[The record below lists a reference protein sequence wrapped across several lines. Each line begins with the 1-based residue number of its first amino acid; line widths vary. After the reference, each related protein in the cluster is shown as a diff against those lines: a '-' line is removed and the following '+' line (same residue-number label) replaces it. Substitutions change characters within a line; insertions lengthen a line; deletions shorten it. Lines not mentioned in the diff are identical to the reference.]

1 MKLPKKIA
9 SLLTLTLVAGC
20 VLGNLTTVDAA
31 EGVSSDT
38 LKGNG
43 RWETAIEISK
53 KGWIKAK
60 EAVIVNDNSLAD
72 ALTATPFAEAKDAP
86 ILLTQN
92 NKLDDRTKAE
102 LKRLGVTKV
111 YLIGGENS
119 LNKSV
124 ESALNSEKIS
134 TDRIWGNTRY
144 ETSLELA
151 KRLDDTKKVSEISV
165 VNGEKGIVDAISIA
179 PVAADKDMP
188 ILLASPSK
196 GTEVAD
202 KFIAEKS
209 IKSSYVI
216 GGTNSV
222 SNEVSSK
229 LPNATRVE
237 GKDRNET
244 NAKVIETFYTEK
256 ELKNVYVAKNGMAKE
271 DELIDGLA
279 VGVLAAKND
288 SPVLLVGKNLSQ
300 GQKDVTNTKTFKTI
314 TQVGGGSNEASF
326 NELKTMQGV
335 TTYNVSTVAKLNEAM
350 AKADANDVI
359 NMAPAVPNK
368 AMAKADANN
377 VINRASADINEEI
390 VIKTNK
396 AIAINLSGNYKN
408 TITVSAPNASIVNKG
423 TISKIVVKDSVGG
436 KIENTSGAII
446 TDIEVQGSAS
456 NVEVVNKGTVTN
468 VKNDAPGTVINN
480 SGTITNNPTGNQTPS
495 IDGNRPGG
503 STGGGGGGS
512 VTPDPSV
519 AKVKN
524 LEQLEEALADNKV
537 TTINIIESIDGENSI
552 DKRLVVDREIT
563 INGNG
568 NTLEF
573 TNKINNLEE
582 LGRNGILIT
591 SDGSDTKINNLTV
604 EMDAIDANDV
614 EDKWQGVYGIQ
625 VYNATGVTLNDVSS
639 TKGDGGIL
647 VNASEVTLTGAVDVK
662 GNEFGGIEVS
672 KGDGLLGE
680 PKLTVDV
687 DATVIY
693 DDKLES
699 ESNPKPVIWIDGYKC
714 DVNKGG
720 LVGTAV
726 VDFKNDN
733 DLFGTRVCVHKDG
746 KEKGSKHQFFYT
758 NEIYKSNDSSVA
770 DVSNL
775 VELEAALIKDE
786 IKTINITKSIEN
798 IPETIEV
805 GKDVT
810 INGNEHALTFTDD
823 IMYKPGI
830 EGKVKK
836 DNGKNGIL
844 ITGSN
849 IKIENLKVD
858 VLAKPYDWQ
867 GVYGIQV
874 YNATGVTLKD
884 VSSTGADG
892 GVLVNASEV
901 TLTGE
906 VNVSGNEFGGI
917 EVSKGE
923 EPDLDNPILNVNG
936 TVTYAQETETKPV
949 IWIDGLKC
957 DENSGGFVVEKD
969 VEDVV
974 HFENGNNL
982 KGDAACVHNEEGH
995 DDKHQYFFFHTDIVK

>member
-9 SLLTLTLVAGC
+9 SLLTVTLVAGC

-53 KGWIKAK
+53 KGWTKAK

-72 ALTATPFAEAKDAP
+72 ALTSTPFAEAKDAP

-151 KRLDDTKKVSEISV
+151 KRIDDIKKVSEISV
-165 VNGEKGIVDAISIA
+165 VNGEKSIVDAISIA
-179 PVAADKDMP
+179 PVAAEKDMP

-202 KFIAEKS
+202 KFIADKS

-256 ELKNVYVAKNGMAKE
+256 ELKNVYVAKNGMTKE

-480 SGTITNNPTGNQTPS
+480 SGTITNNPTGNQTPN

-512 VTPDPSV
+512 V
-519 AKVKN
+519 
-524 LEQLEEALADNKV
+524 
-537 TTINIIESIDGENSI
+537 
-552 DKRLVVDREIT
+552 
-563 INGNG
+563 
-568 NTLEF
+568 
-573 TNKINNLEE
+573 
-582 LGRNGILIT
+582 
-591 SDGSDTKINNLTV
+591 
-604 EMDAIDANDV
+604 
-614 EDKWQGVYGIQ
+614 
-625 VYNATGVTLNDVSS
+625 
-639 TKGDGGIL
+639 
-647 VNASEVTLTGAVDVK
+647 
-662 GNEFGGIEVS
+662 
-672 KGDGLLGE
+672 
-680 PKLTVDV
+680 
-687 DATVIY
+687 
-693 DDKLES
+693 
-699 ESNPKPVIWIDGYKC
+699 
-714 DVNKGG
+714 
-720 LVGTAV
+720 
-726 VDFKNDN
+726 
-733 DLFGTRVCVHKDG
+733 
-746 KEKGSKHQFFYT
+746 
-758 NEIYKSNDSSVA
+758 SSVA
-770 DVSNL
+770 NVTDL
-775 VELEAALIKDE
+775 PGLKTALKDTS
-786 IKTINITKSIEN
+786 IKTINITKSIDKINE
-798 IPETIEV
+798 IIEV
-805 GKDVT
+805 NRKVT
-810 INGNEHALTFTDD
+810 INGNDNTLTFTKVINDLADTPKNGVLINKAGSNAEIKNLKVQMKHEEGWKRVYGIQVYDATGVTLNNVSSTGADGGILVNGSKVTLTGEVDVSGNESGGIEVSKGAGELGEPKLTVNGNVTYDEESKTKPVIWIDGFSYNGESDLGTAVVDLKKGNNLYGRVSEINNQQYFYTAKAYGSTVDVSNLGGLKEALKDNQIQTINITESIDDINEMIEVNRKVTINGNGKVLTFTDD
-823 IMYKPGI
+823 INKL
-830 EGKVKK
+830 EGRP
-836 DNGKNGIL
+836 NNGIL
-844 ITGSN
+844 IENGGSDT
-849 IKIENLKVD
+849 KIEGLKVMMNAID
-858 VLAKPYDWQ
+858 GKWN
-867 GVYGIQV
+867 GVFGIQV
-874 YNATGVTLKD
+874 YNATGVTLKN
-884 VSSTGADG
+884 VSSTAGDAG
-892 GVLVNASEV
+892 ILVNGSEV
-901 TLTGE
+901 TLEGT
-906 VNVSGNEFGGI
+906 VDVSGNEFGGI
-917 EVSKGE
+917 EVSKGTDE
-923 EPDLDNPILNVNG
+923 GIGKPKLIVNG
-936 TVTYAQETETKPV
+936 NVTYTDESNPV
-949 IWIDGLKC
+949 IWIDGYACGEDNPDGL
-957 DENSGGFVVEKD
+957 GTGVVEDTFNILDGKP
-969 VEDVV
+969 
-974 HFENGNNL
+974 
-982 KGDAACVHNEEGH
+982 ACEH
-995 DDKHQYFFFHTDIVK
+995 DKMHQYFYNLKPKTVQKSDYNINN

>member
-1 MKLPKKIA
+1 MKLPKKIV
-9 SLLTLTLVAGC
+9 SLLTVTLVAGSG
-20 VLGNLTTVDAA
+20 LGNLTTVDAA
-31 EGVSSDT
+31 EGVSSET

-53 KGWIKAK
+53 KGWTKAK

-111 YLIGGENS
+111 YLIGGESS

-151 KRLDDTKKVSEISV
+151 KKLDNIKKVSEISV
-165 VNGEKGIVDAISIA
+165 ANGEKGIVDAISIA
-179 PVAADKDMP
+179 PVAAEKDMP
-188 ILLASPSK
+188 IILASPSK

-244 NAKVIETFYTEK
+244 NAKVIETFYKEK
-256 ELKNVYVAKNGMAKE
+256 ELKNAYVAKNGMTKE

-326 NELKTMQGV
+326 NELKTMQEV

-359 NMAPAVPNK
+359 NMAPAALNK
-368 AMAKADANN
+368 AMAKGDANN
-377 VINRASADINEEI
+377 TADINEEI

-436 KIENTSGAII
+436 KIENTSGSKII
-446 TDIEVQGSAS
+446 DIEVQGSAS

-468 VKNDAPGTVINN
+468 VKNDASGTVINN
-480 SGTITNNPTGNQTPS
+480 SGTITNNPTGNQTPN

-512 VTPDPSV
+512 VTPPSSADV
-519 AKVKN
+519 ETEAQLFDAIKNSDIEKIILKNTIELTKDLNGKNKTIIVGDNATVGHALLVKN
-524 LEQLEEALADNKV
+524 TNDNNNEVNISNLTIENAKGFGIQYYNSKGDLSKV
-537 TTINIIESIDGENSI
+537 TIKNSLKGGLLVNGSEVTANDLVTQDNGWYGVNVDKGQDVEGKTSFKLEGNSI
-552 DKRLVVDREIT
+552 LNEKDIQIKYDETNDGVTVNAVGYIKTKIKDTDNDKQYTIWNQKLPEGVYINENDGSDIRTKYSDIHKLPEGVYINDGSNIRTKYLDIHKALDALKDNDTIELSGTQKVSQQVKIVKPLT
-563 INGNG
+563 INGVNNAKIVAVETG
-568 NTLEF
+568 F
-573 TNKINNLEE
+573 TGDKNPFNNLVSIEGTSNVE
-582 LGRNGILIT
+582 L
-591 SDGSDTKINNLTV
+591 
-604 EMDAIDANDV
+604 NDIEV
-614 EDKWQGVYGIQ
+614 SSSKASGVH
-625 VYNATGVTLNDVSS
+625 VYKSTDVTLNNIKLSNNTNAGLIVNGS
-639 TKGDGGIL
+639 TVEANGLVTELNKWYGVNIDKGEGVENETSFTLYPTSIL
-647 VNASEVTLTGAVDVK
+647 KEDTQIKCDNYDDQIKVTL
-662 GNEFGGIEVS
+662 
-672 KGDGLLGE
+672 
-680 PKLTVDV
+680 P
-687 DATVIY
+687 
-693 DDKLES
+693 
-699 ESNPKPVIWIDGYKC
+699 DGYIKS
-714 DVNKGG
+714 DKVNNI
-720 LVGTAV
+720 VTW
-726 VDFKNDN
+726 
-733 DLFGTRVCVHKDG
+733 
-746 KEKGSKHQFFYT
+746 
-758 NEIYKSNDSSVA
+758 SNR
-770 DVSNL
+770 
-775 VELEAALIKDE
+775 
-786 IKTINITKSIEN
+786 
-798 IPETIEV
+798 
-805 GKDVT
+805 
-810 INGNEHALTFTDD
+810 
-823 IMYKPGI
+823 
-830 EGKVKK
+830 
-836 DNGKNGIL
+836 
-844 ITGSN
+844 
-849 IKIENLKVD
+849 
-858 VLAKPYDWQ
+858 
-867 GVYGIQV
+867 
-874 YNATGVTLKD
+874 
-884 VSSTGADG
+884 
-892 GVLVNASEV
+892 
-901 TLTGE
+901 
-906 VNVSGNEFGGI
+906 
-917 EVSKGE
+917 
-923 EPDLDNPILNVNG
+923 
-936 TVTYAQETETKPV
+936 
-949 IWIDGLKC
+949 
-957 DENSGGFVVEKD
+957 
-969 VEDVV
+969 
-974 HFENGNNL
+974 NN
-982 KGDAACVHNEEGH
+982 
-995 DDKHQYFFFHTDIVK
+995 

>member
-9 SLLTLTLVAGC
+9 SLLTVTLVAGC

-53 KGWIKAK
+53 KGWTKAK

-72 ALTATPFAEAKDAP
+72 ALTSTPFAEAKDAP

-151 KRLDDTKKVSEISV
+151 KRIDDIKKVSEISV
-165 VNGEKGIVDAISIA
+165 VNGEKSIVDAISIA
-179 PVAADKDMP
+179 PVAAEKDMP

-202 KFIAEKS
+202 KFIADKS

-256 ELKNVYVAKNGMAKE
+256 ELKNVYVAKNGMTKE

-359 NMAPAVPNK
+359 NLAPAVPNK

-480 SGTITNNPTGNQTPS
+480 SGTITNNPTGNQTPN

-512 VTPDPSV
+512 VSSV
-519 AKVKN
+519 ANVTDLPGLKT
-524 LEQLEEALADNKV
+524 ALKDTSIK
-537 TTINIIESIDGENSI
+537 TINITKSI
-552 DKRLVVDREIT
+552 DKINEIIEVNRKVT
-563 INGNG
+563 INGNDKM
-568 NTLEF
+568 LSF
-573 TNKINNLEE
+573 TKDINEIPSNQNPEV
-582 LGRNGILIT
+582 GTARNGLLIT
-591 SDGSDTKINNLTV
+591 NDGSGTEIDDLKV
-604 EMDAIDANDV
+604 EMTHK
-614 EDKWQGVYGIQ
+614 EGWKGVYGIQ
-625 VYNATGVTLNDVSS
+625 VYDSTRVTLNNVSS
-639 TKGDGGIL
+639 SGGDGGIL
-647 VNASEVTLTGAVDVK
+647 VNGSEVTLTGTVDVS

-672 KGDGLLGE
+672 KGKEVDSDNL
-680 PKLTVDV
+680 KLTVNG
-687 DATVIY
+687 TVTY
-693 DDKLES
+693 YEES
-699 ESNPKPVIWIDGYKC
+699 KTKPVIWIDGYAC
-714 DVNKGG
+714 TDNTVELGG
-720 LVGTAV
+720 LEEGVIVFAEGNTLEGGT
-726 VDFKNDN
+726 
-733 DLFGTRVCVHKDG
+733 VCVG
-746 KEKGSKHQFFYT
+746 NQHQYFYT
-758 NEIYKSNDSSVA
+758 DPTVA
-770 DVSNL
+770 DVSDL
-775 VELEAALIKDE
+775 KELNSALEDESIK
-786 IKTINITKSIEN
+786 KINITESIEDIN
-798 IPETIEV
+798 EIIEV
-805 GKDVT
+805 NRKVT
-810 INGNEHALTFTDD
+810 INGNGKVLTFTDD
-823 IMYKPGI
+823 INKS
-830 EGKVKK
+830 EGPV
-836 DNGKNGIL
+836 KNGIL
-844 ITGSN
+844 ITNDGSGT
-849 IKIENLKVD
+849 KIDNLIVKMHHED
-858 VLAKPYDWQ
+858 NWQ
-867 GVYGIQV
+867 GMYGIQV

-892 GVLVNASEV
+892 GILVNGSIV
-901 TLTGE
+901 TLTGK

-957 DENSGGFVVEKD
+957 GENLGGFVVEKD

-982 KGDAACVHNEEGH
+982 KGDNACVHNEEGH
-995 DDKHQYFFFHTDIVK
+995 DDKHQYFFFHTDIVQ

>member
-9 SLLTLTLVAGC
+9 SLLTVTLVAGC

-53 KGWIKAK
+53 KGWTKAK

-92 NKLDDRTKAE
+92 NKLDDRTRAE

-151 KRLDDTKKVSEISV
+151 KRIDDIKKVSEISV
-165 VNGEKGIVDAISIA
+165 VNGEKSIVDAISIA

-222 SNEVSSK
+222 SNEVANK

-237 GKDRNET
+237 GIDRNET

-256 ELKNVYVAKNGMAKE
+256 ELKNVYVAKNGMTKE

-300 GQKDVTNTKTFKTI
+300 GQKDVTNTKTFNTI

-326 NELKTMQGV
+326 NELKTMQEV

-359 NMAPAVPNK
+359 NMAPAALNK
-368 AMAKADANN
+368 TMTKADANS

-503 STGGGGGGS
+503 STGGGGGS

-568 NTLEF
+568 NTLQF

-582 LGRNGILIT
+582 LGKNGILIT
-591 SDGSDTKINNLTV
+591 SDGSDTKINDLKV
-604 EMDAIDANDV
+604 KMDAN
-614 EDKWQGVYGIQ
+614 
-625 VYNATGVTLNDVSS
+625 
-639 TKGDGGIL
+639 
-647 VNASEVTLTGAVDVK
+647 
-662 GNEFGGIEVS
+662 
-672 KGDGLLGE
+672 
-680 PKLTVDV
+680 
-687 DATVIY
+687 
-693 DDKLES
+693 
-699 ESNPKPVIWIDGYKC
+699 
-714 DVNKGG
+714 
-720 LVGTAV
+720 
-726 VDFKNDN
+726 
-733 DLFGTRVCVHKDG
+733 
-746 KEKGSKHQFFYT
+746 
-758 NEIYKSNDSSVA
+758 
-770 DVSNL
+770 
-775 VELEAALIKDE
+775 
-786 IKTINITKSIEN
+786 
-798 IPETIEV
+798 
-805 GKDVT
+805 
-810 INGNEHALTFTDD
+810 
-823 IMYKPGI
+823 
-830 EGKVKK
+830 
-836 DNGKNGIL
+836 NGKWD
-844 ITGSN
+844 
-849 IKIENLKVD
+849 K
-858 VLAKPYDWQ
+858 
-867 GVYGIQV
+867 VYGIQV
-874 YNATGVTLKD
+874 YNATGVTLKNIT
-884 VSSTGADG
+884 STGADG
-892 GVLVNASEV
+892 GILVNGSIV
-901 TLTGE
+901 TLE
-906 VNVSGNEFGGI
+906 DKIDVSENEFGGI
-917 EVSKGE
+917 EVSKGKVVDRD
-923 EPDLDNPILNVNG
+923 PFLTVNA
-936 TVTYAQETETKPV
+936 TVKYDEETKTEPV
-949 IWIDGLKC
+949 IWIDKYACGKE
-957 DENSGGFVVEKD
+957 DGGSLSTKVVK
-969 VEDVV
+969 
-974 HFENGNNL
+974 FENGHELNGREVC
-982 KGDAACVHNEEGH
+982 KGDQHQYFYTKEAYVSNLPTLMAALENNSIDTINITESISEIPDTINVDRAVTINGDHNTLTFTKDIMCEQGTDVEKEFGKNGILITESGAKIENLEVKVNDKPADWQGVYGIQVYNTTGVTLSDVSSSGADGGILVNGSKVTLDKTINVSGNQFGGIEVSRGKDVDRDPELTVNANVICTTEKEILPAIWIDKYACGEDGGGTLSKDVVVFAEDLPADH
-995 DDKHQYFFFHTDIVK
+995 ILVGDIACSNDKHQYAFLKEKDKPDNKEEVIRN

>member
-480 SGTITNNPTGNQTPS
+480 SGTITNNPTGNQTPN

-503 STGGGGGGS
+503 STGGGGGS
-512 VTPDPSV
+512 VTPPSSADVKTEEQLIAAINNKDIKTIILKNTIELTDNLDGKNKVITV
-519 AKVKN
+519 ATDATGHALLVKNTNDNNKVVNISKLTIENAKGFGIQYYNSKGNLSNVTIKNSAKGGLLVNGSTVEANNLVTERNKWYGVNVDKGEGVTNPTSFTLLDDTSELKEDIQIKYDNIDDGVTVNTNAEVGAREYTKTKIKETIKNEEKQYTIWNQKLPEGVYINDGSDIITKYSDIHKLPKGVYINDGSNIRTKCLDIHKAIEAANDKNTIELSGTQEVSQQVKITKPLTIKGVNDAKIVAVENGFTEGANSVKN
-524 LEQLEEALADNKV
+524 LVSIEVTKNVVLENIEVSSSKASGVHVFKSKDVSLNDITLSNNQNSGLIVNGSTVTAKNLVTQDNGDEWNGINIEHADDSATLNLV
-537 TTINIIESIDGENSI
+537 GTINIKDGEQIKCDKYEPGKITVNAKGFEMDQEENSTVVRWS
-552 DKRLVVDREIT
+552 DKIKEIIET
-563 INGNG
+563 IN
-568 NTLEF
+568 
-573 TNKINNLEE
+573 
-582 LGRNGILIT
+582 
-591 SDGSDTKINNLTV
+591 
-604 EMDAIDANDV
+604 
-614 EDKWQGVYGIQ
+614 
-625 VYNATGVTLNDVSS
+625 
-639 TKGDGGIL
+639 
-647 VNASEVTLTGAVDVK
+647 
-662 GNEFGGIEVS
+662 
-672 KGDGLLGE
+672 
-680 PKLTVDV
+680 
-687 DATVIY
+687 
-693 DDKLES
+693 
-699 ESNPKPVIWIDGYKC
+699 
-714 DVNKGG
+714 
-720 LVGTAV
+720 
-726 VDFKNDN
+726 
-733 DLFGTRVCVHKDG
+733 
-746 KEKGSKHQFFYT
+746 
-758 NEIYKSNDSSVA
+758 
-770 DVSNL
+770 
-775 VELEAALIKDE
+775 
-786 IKTINITKSIEN
+786 
-798 IPETIEV
+798 
-805 GKDVT
+805 
-810 INGNEHALTFTDD
+810 
-823 IMYKPGI
+823 
-830 EGKVKK
+830 
-836 DNGKNGIL
+836 
-844 ITGSN
+844 
-849 IKIENLKVD
+849 
-858 VLAKPYDWQ
+858 
-867 GVYGIQV
+867 
-874 YNATGVTLKD
+874 
-884 VSSTGADG
+884 
-892 GVLVNASEV
+892 
-901 TLTGE
+901 
-906 VNVSGNEFGGI
+906 
-917 EVSKGE
+917 
-923 EPDLDNPILNVNG
+923 
-936 TVTYAQETETKPV
+936 
-949 IWIDGLKC
+949 
-957 DENSGGFVVEKD
+957 
-969 VEDVV
+969 
-974 HFENGNNL
+974 
-982 KGDAACVHNEEGH
+982 
-995 DDKHQYFFFHTDIVK
+995 

>member
-9 SLLTLTLVAGC
+9 SLLTVTLVAGC

-31 EGVSSDT
+31 EGVSSET

-53 KGWIKAK
+53 KGWTKAK

-111 YLIGGENS
+111 YLIGGESS

-151 KRLDDTKKVSEISV
+151 KKLDDIKKVSEISV
-165 VNGEKGIVDAISIA
+165 ANGEKGIVDAISIA
-179 PVAADKDMP
+179 PIAADKDMP
-188 ILLASPSK
+188 IILASPSK

-222 SNEVSSK
+222 SKEVASK

-256 ELKNVYVAKNGMAKE
+256 ELKNAYVAKNGMTKE
-271 DELIDGLA
+271 NELIDGLA

-288 SPVLLVGKNLSQ
+288 SPVILVGKNLSQ

-335 TTYNVSTVAKLNEAM
+335 TTYNVSTVAELNEAM

-359 NMAPAVPNK
+359 NMAPAELNK

-377 VINRASADINEEI
+377 VINKASADINEEI

-436 KIENTSGAII
+436 KIENTSGAKI

-468 VKNDAPGTVINN
+468 VKNDASGTVINN

-495 IDGNRPGG
+495 IEGNRPGG

-512 VTPDPSV
+512 V
-519 AKVKN
+519 
-524 LEQLEEALADNKV
+524 
-537 TTINIIESIDGENSI
+537 
-552 DKRLVVDREIT
+552 
-563 INGNG
+563 
-568 NTLEF
+568 
-573 TNKINNLEE
+573 
-582 LGRNGILIT
+582 
-591 SDGSDTKINNLTV
+591 
-604 EMDAIDANDV
+604 
-614 EDKWQGVYGIQ
+614 
-625 VYNATGVTLNDVSS
+625 
-639 TKGDGGIL
+639 
-647 VNASEVTLTGAVDVK
+647 
-662 GNEFGGIEVS
+662 
-672 KGDGLLGE
+672 
-680 PKLTVDV
+680 
-687 DATVIY
+687 
-693 DDKLES
+693 
-699 ESNPKPVIWIDGYKC
+699 
-714 DVNKGG
+714 
-720 LVGTAV
+720 
-726 VDFKNDN
+726 
-733 DLFGTRVCVHKDG
+733 
-746 KEKGSKHQFFYT
+746 
-758 NEIYKSNDSSVA
+758 SSVA
-770 DVSNL
+770 NVTDL
-775 VELEAALIKDE
+775 AGLKTALGNE
-786 IKTINITKSIEN
+786 NIKTINITKSIDDIKE
-798 IPETIEV
+798 IIEV
-805 GKDVT
+805 DRKVT
-810 INGNEHALTFTDD
+810 INGKYNTLTFTGD
-823 IMYKPGI
+823 INNLADTP
-830 EGKVKK
+830 
-836 DNGKNGIL
+836 KNGIL
-844 ITGSN
+844 INNAGSN
-849 IKIENLKVD
+849 AEIKNLKVQM
-858 VLAKPYDWQ
+858 KHIEGWKS
-867 GVYGIQV
+867 VYGIQV
-874 YNATGVTLKD
+874 YDATGVTLNG
-884 VSSTGADG
+884 VSATGADG
-892 GVLVNASEV
+892 GILVNGSEV

-923 EPDLDNPILNVNG
+923 GALDKPKLTVDA
-936 TVTYAQETETKPV
+936 TVTYIDKSESELKPKPV
-949 IWIDGLKC
+949 IWIDEVKCNENTGGLRTSIVDFKK
-957 DENSGGFVVEKD
+957 ENDLFGTKVCVGGE
-969 VEDVV
+969 
-974 HFENGNNL
+974 
-982 KGDAACVHNEEGH
+982 
-995 DDKHQYFFFHTDIVK
+995 HQYFYTVTEYKSQDDSVADVSSSEGFKEALEKETINTINITKSINDIGHILNVNKRVTINGNGHTLTFTKCYKYSRRC

>member
-9 SLLTLTLVAGC
+9 SLLTVTLVAGC

-53 KGWIKAK
+53 KGWTKAK

-92 NKLDDRTKAE
+92 NKLDDRTRAE

-151 KRLDDTKKVSEISV
+151 KRIDDIKKVSEISV
-165 VNGEKGIVDAISIA
+165 VNGEKSIVDAISIA

-222 SNEVSSK
+222 SNEVANK

-237 GKDRNET
+237 GIDRNET

-256 ELKNVYVAKNGMAKE
+256 ELKNVYVAKNGMTKE

-300 GQKDVTNTKTFKTI
+300 GQKDVTNTKTFNTI

-326 NELKTMQGV
+326 NELKTMQEV

-359 NMAPAVPNK
+359 NMAPAALNK
-368 AMAKADANN
+368 TMTKADANS

-503 STGGGGGGS
+503 STGGGGGS
-512 VTPDPSV
+512 VTPPSSADVETEAQLFDAIKNSDIKTIILKNTIELTDNLDGKNKVITV
-519 AKVKN
+519 ATDATEGHALLVKNTNDNNKEVNISNLTIENAKGFGIQYYNSIGKISDVTIKNSAKGGLLVNGSTVEARNLVTDGNEWYGVNVDKGQDVTNKTSFKLEGDSILNEDIQIKYDNIDDGVTVNAVGYIETKIKDTTDNDKQYTIWNQKLPEGVYINDGSNIRTKCLDIHKAVVAANDKNTIELSGRQEVSQQIKITKPLTIKGVNDAKIVAVGNEFTEEQPNSVKN
-524 LEQLEEALADNKV
+524 LVSIECTENVVLEDIEVSSSKASGVHVYKSKDVSLNNITLSNNQNSGLIVNGSTVTAKNLITKGNGWNGINIEHADDSATLNLV
-537 TTINIIESIDGENSI
+537 DTININEGEQIKCDNYDRDKIKVTVDGLDMPSPEEEGTIAIWTI
-552 DKRLVVDREIT
+552 DK
-563 INGNG
+563 N
-568 NTLEF
+568 
-573 TNKINNLEE
+573 
-582 LGRNGILIT
+582 
-591 SDGSDTKINNLTV
+591 
-604 EMDAIDANDV
+604 
-614 EDKWQGVYGIQ
+614 
-625 VYNATGVTLNDVSS
+625 
-639 TKGDGGIL
+639 
-647 VNASEVTLTGAVDVK
+647 
-662 GNEFGGIEVS
+662 
-672 KGDGLLGE
+672 
-680 PKLTVDV
+680 
-687 DATVIY
+687 
-693 DDKLES
+693 
-699 ESNPKPVIWIDGYKC
+699 
-714 DVNKGG
+714 
-720 LVGTAV
+720 
-726 VDFKNDN
+726 
-733 DLFGTRVCVHKDG
+733 
-746 KEKGSKHQFFYT
+746 
-758 NEIYKSNDSSVA
+758 
-770 DVSNL
+770 
-775 VELEAALIKDE
+775 
-786 IKTINITKSIEN
+786 
-798 IPETIEV
+798 
-805 GKDVT
+805 
-810 INGNEHALTFTDD
+810 
-823 IMYKPGI
+823 
-830 EGKVKK
+830 
-836 DNGKNGIL
+836 
-844 ITGSN
+844 
-849 IKIENLKVD
+849 
-858 VLAKPYDWQ
+858 
-867 GVYGIQV
+867 
-874 YNATGVTLKD
+874 
-884 VSSTGADG
+884 
-892 GVLVNASEV
+892 
-901 TLTGE
+901 
-906 VNVSGNEFGGI
+906 
-917 EVSKGE
+917 
-923 EPDLDNPILNVNG
+923 
-936 TVTYAQETETKPV
+936 
-949 IWIDGLKC
+949 
-957 DENSGGFVVEKD
+957 
-969 VEDVV
+969 
-974 HFENGNNL
+974 
-982 KGDAACVHNEEGH
+982 
-995 DDKHQYFFFHTDIVK
+995 

>member
-9 SLLTLTLVAGC
+9 SLLTVTLVAGC

-53 KGWIKAK
+53 KGWTKAK

-92 NKLDDRTKAE
+92 NKLDDRTRAE

-151 KRLDDTKKVSEISV
+151 KRIDDIKKVSEISV
-165 VNGEKGIVDAISIA
+165 VNGEKSIVDAISIA

-222 SNEVSSK
+222 SNEVANK

-237 GKDRNET
+237 GIDRNET

-256 ELKNVYVAKNGMAKE
+256 ELKNVYVAKNGMTKE

-359 NMAPAVPNK
+359 NMAPAALNK
-368 AMAKADANN
+368 AIAKADTSN

-503 STGGGGGGS
+503 STGGGGGS
-512 VTPDPSV
+512 VTPPVDST
-519 AKVKN
+519 VKDVSD
-524 LEQLEEALADNKV
+524 LDGLKSALLNSKIK
-537 TTINIIESIDGENSI
+537 TINITKSIDNINEIIEVN
-552 DKRLVVDREIT
+552 REIT
-563 INGNG
+563 INGKG
-568 NTLEF
+568 KTLSF
-573 TNKINNLEE
+573 TKDINEIPSNQNPEV
-582 LGRNGILIT
+582 GTARNGLLIAN
-591 SDGSDTKINNLTV
+591 DGSGTKIDDLKV
-604 EMDAIDANDV
+604 EMTHK
-614 EDKWQGVYGIQ
+614 EGWQGVYGIQ
-625 VYNATGVTLNDVSS
+625 VYNAIGVTLNDVSS
-639 TKGDGGIL
+639 SGADGGIL
-647 VNASEVTLTGAVDVK
+647 VNGSELTLTGTVDVS

-672 KGDGLLGE
+672 KGKEVDSDNL
-680 PKLTVDV
+680 KLTVNG
-687 DATVIY
+687 TVKY
-693 DDKLES
+693 DEETKTE
-699 ESNPKPVIWIDGYKC
+699 PVIWIDKYAC
-714 DVNKGG
+714 
-720 LVGTAV
+720 
-726 VDFKNDN
+726 
-733 DLFGTRVCVHKDG
+733 G
-746 KEKGSKHQFFYT
+746 KEDGGSLSTKVVKFENGHELNGREVCKGDQHQYFYT
-758 NEIYKSNDSSVA
+758 KEAY
-770 DVSNL
+770 VSNL
-775 VELEAALIKDE
+775 PTLMSALENNSID
-786 IKTINITKSIEN
+786 TINITESISE
-798 IPETIEV
+798 IP
-805 GKDVT
+805 DT
-810 INGNEHALTFTDD
+810 ININRAVNINGDGDDITLSFTDG
-823 IMYKPGI
+823 IYKPG
-830 EGKVKK
+830 EDGKPQKN
-836 DNGKNGIL
+836 DGRNGIL
-844 ITGSN
+844 INKLGSN
-849 IKIENLKVD
+849 AKIENLKVKVVNRSD
-858 VLAKPYDWQ
+858 FWD
-867 GVYGIQV
+867 GIYGIQA
-874 YNATGVTLKD
+874 YNAENVTLKD
-884 VSSTGADG
+884 VSSTGGDG
-892 GVLVNASEV
+892 GILVNGSVV
-901 TLTGE
+901 TLEGT

-923 EPDLDNPILNVNG
+923 EPDLGNPILNVNG
-936 TVTYAQETETKPV
+936 TVTYTNETESKPV
-949 IWIDGLKC
+949 IWIDGFKC
-957 DENSGGFVVEKD
+957 DENSDGFIEEED

-982 KGDAACVHNEEGH
+982 KGDVACVHNEGGH
-995 DDKHQYFFFHTDIVK
+995 DDKHQYFFFHTDIVQ

>member
-9 SLLTLTLVAGC
+9 SLLTVTLVAGC

-53 KGWIKAK
+53 KGWTKAK

-151 KRLDDTKKVSEISV
+151 KRIDDIKKVSEISV
-165 VNGEKGIVDAISIA
+165 VNGEKSIVDAISIA
-179 PVAADKDMP
+179 PVAAEKDMP

-202 KFIAEKS
+202 KFIADKS

-326 NELKTMQGV
+326 NELKTMQEV

-377 VINRASADINEEI
+377 VINRSSADINEEI

-480 SGTITNNPTGNQTPS
+480 SGTITNNPTGNQTPN

-503 STGGGGGGS
+503 STGGGGGS
-512 VTPDPSV
+512 VTPPSSADVKTEEQLIAAINNKDIKTIILKNTIELTDNLDGKNKVITV
-519 AKVKN
+519 ATDATGHALLVKNTNDNNKVVNISKLTIENAKGFGIQYYNSKGNLSNVTIKNSAKGGLLVNGSTVEANNLVTERNKWYGVNVDKGEGVTNPTSFTLLDDTSELKEDIQIKYDNIDDGVTVNTNAEVGAREYTKTKIKETIKNEEKQYTIWNQNLPKGAYIDIVDGDAEKTKYSNIQTAIDAASQENNIIEISGAQEVSEQVKITKPLTIKGVNDAKIVASSEFTGEGNPVKN
-524 LEQLEEALADNKV
+524 LVSIEGISEKVVLEDIEVSSSRASGVHVYKSKDVLLNNLTLSNNQNSGLIVNGSTV
-537 TTINIIESIDGENSI
+537 TAKNLVTQGNGIKWNGINIEHANDSATLNLEGTINIFDNEQIKCDNYDENKIKVTVDGSNMPSSKIEGTIATW
-552 DKRLVVDREIT
+552 T
-563 INGNG
+563 IN
-568 NTLEF
+568 
-573 TNKINNLEE
+573 
-582 LGRNGILIT
+582 
-591 SDGSDTKINNLTV
+591 
-604 EMDAIDANDV
+604 
-614 EDKWQGVYGIQ
+614 
-625 VYNATGVTLNDVSS
+625 
-639 TKGDGGIL
+639 
-647 VNASEVTLTGAVDVK
+647 
-662 GNEFGGIEVS
+662 
-672 KGDGLLGE
+672 
-680 PKLTVDV
+680 
-687 DATVIY
+687 
-693 DDKLES
+693 
-699 ESNPKPVIWIDGYKC
+699 
-714 DVNKGG
+714 
-720 LVGTAV
+720 
-726 VDFKNDN
+726 KN
-733 DLFGTRVCVHKDG
+733 
-746 KEKGSKHQFFYT
+746 
-758 NEIYKSNDSSVA
+758 
-770 DVSNL
+770 
-775 VELEAALIKDE
+775 
-786 IKTINITKSIEN
+786 
-798 IPETIEV
+798 
-805 GKDVT
+805 
-810 INGNEHALTFTDD
+810 
-823 IMYKPGI
+823 
-830 EGKVKK
+830 
-836 DNGKNGIL
+836 
-844 ITGSN
+844 
-849 IKIENLKVD
+849 
-858 VLAKPYDWQ
+858 
-867 GVYGIQV
+867 
-874 YNATGVTLKD
+874 
-884 VSSTGADG
+884 
-892 GVLVNASEV
+892 
-901 TLTGE
+901 
-906 VNVSGNEFGGI
+906 
-917 EVSKGE
+917 
-923 EPDLDNPILNVNG
+923 
-936 TVTYAQETETKPV
+936 
-949 IWIDGLKC
+949 
-957 DENSGGFVVEKD
+957 
-969 VEDVV
+969 
-974 HFENGNNL
+974 
-982 KGDAACVHNEEGH
+982 
-995 DDKHQYFFFHTDIVK
+995 

>member
-9 SLLTLTLVAGC
+9 SLLTVTLVAGS

-53 KGWIKAK
+53 KGWTKAK

-151 KRLDDTKKVSEISV
+151 KRIDDIKKVSEISV
-165 VNGEKGIVDAISIA
+165 VNGEKSIVDAISVA

-222 SNEVSSK
+222 SNEIANK

-237 GKDRNET
+237 GIDRNET

-256 ELKNVYVAKNGMAKE
+256 ELKNVYVAKNGMTKE

-300 GQKDVTNTKTFKTI
+300 GQKDVTNTKTFNTI

-326 NELKTMQGV
+326 NELKTMQEV
-335 TTYNVSTVAKLNEAM
+335 TTYNVSTVTKLNEAM

-359 NMAPAVPNK
+359 NMAPAVLNK
-368 AMAKADANN
+368 TMIKADANS

-480 SGTITNNPTGNQTPS
+480 SGTITNNPTGNQAPS

-503 STGGGGGGS
+503 STGGGGGS
-512 VTPDPSV
+512 VTPPSSADVKTEAQLVDAINNPDIKTIILKNTIELTKDLNGKNKTIIVGDNATIGHALLVKNTNDNNKEVNISNLTIENAKGFGIQYYNSIGKISDVTIKNSAKGGLLVNGSTVEARNLVTDGNEWYGVNVDKGQDVTNKTSFKLEGDSILNEDIQIKYDNIDDGVTVNAVGYIETKIKDTTDNDKQYTIWNQKLPEGVYINDGSNIRTKCLDIHKAVV
-519 AKVKN
+519 AANDKNTIELSGRQEVSQQIKITIPLTIKGVNDAKIVAVGNEFTEEQPNSVKN
-524 LEQLEEALADNKV
+524 LVSIECTENVVLED
-537 TTINIIESIDGENSI
+537 
-552 DKRLVVDREIT
+552 
-563 INGNG
+563 
-568 NTLEF
+568 
-573 TNKINNLEE
+573 
-582 LGRNGILIT
+582 
-591 SDGSDTKINNLTV
+591 
-604 EMDAIDANDV
+604 
-614 EDKWQGVYGIQ
+614 
-625 VYNATGVTLNDVSS
+625 
-639 TKGDGGIL
+639 
-647 VNASEVTLTGAVDVK
+647 
-662 GNEFGGIEVS
+662 IEVS
-672 KGDGLLGE
+672 SSKASG
-680 PKLTVDV
+680 
-687 DATVIY
+687 
-693 DDKLES
+693 
-699 ESNPKPVIWIDGYKC
+699 
-714 DVNKGG
+714 
-720 LVGTAV
+720 
-726 VDFKNDN
+726 
-733 DLFGTRVCVHKDG
+733 VHV
-746 KEKGSKHQFFYT
+746 
-758 NEIYKSNDSSVA
+758 YKS
-770 DVSNL
+770 
-775 VELEAALIKDE
+775 
-786 IKTINITKSIEN
+786 
-798 IPETIEV
+798 
-805 GKDVT
+805 
-810 INGNEHALTFTDD
+810 
-823 IMYKPGI
+823 
-830 EGKVKK
+830 
-836 DNGKNGIL
+836 
-844 ITGSN
+844 
-849 IKIENLKVD
+849 
-858 VLAKPYDWQ
+858 
-867 GVYGIQV
+867 
-874 YNATGVTLKD
+874 KD
-884 VSSTGADG
+884 VS
-892 GVLVNASEV
+892 LNNI
-901 TLTGE
+901 TLS
-906 VNVSGNEFGGI
+906 NNQNSGLI
-917 EVSKGE
+917 
-923 EPDLDNPILNVNG
+923 VNG
-936 TVTYAQETETKPV
+936 STVTAKNLVTKGNGWNG
-949 IWIDGLKC
+949 INIEHADDSATLNLMDNININEGEQIKC
-957 DENSGGFVVEKD
+957 DEYEPGKITVNANGFEMDQEENSTVVRWSDKI
-969 VEDVV
+969 
-974 HFENGNNL
+974 
-982 KGDAACVHNEEGH
+982 NEIIETI
-995 DDKHQYFFFHTDIVK
+995 K

>member
-9 SLLTLTLVAGC
+9 TLLTVTLVAGS
-20 VLGNLTTVDAA
+20 VLGNLTVNAA
-31 EGVSSDT
+31 EGVSSEI

-53 KGWIKAK
+53 KGWTKAK

-111 YLIGGENS
+111 YLIGGESS

-151 KRLDDTKKVSEISV
+151 KRLDDIKKVSEISV
-165 VNGEKGIVDAISIA
+165 ANGEKGIVDAISIA
-179 PVAADKDMP
+179 PIAADKDMP
-188 ILLASPSK
+188 IILASPSK

-209 IKSSYVI
+209 IKTSYVI

-222 SNEVSSK
+222 SKEVASK

-256 ELKNVYVAKNGMAKE
+256 ELKNAYVAKNGMTKE
-271 DELIDGLA
+271 NELIDGLA

-288 SPVLLVGKNLSQ
+288 SPVILVGKNLSQ

-326 NELKTMQGV
+326 NELKTLQEV
-335 TTYNVSTVAKLNEAM
+335 TTYNVSTVAELNEAM

-359 NMAPAVPNK
+359 NMAPAVLNK
-368 AMAKADANN
+368 AMAKGDANN
-377 VINRASADINEEI
+377 VINKASADINEEI

-423 TISKIVVKDSVGG
+423 TIAKLVVKDCVGG
-436 KIENTSGAII
+436 KIENTSGAKI
-446 TDIEVQGSAS
+446 TDIEVQGSAN

-495 IDGNRPGG
+495 IEGNRPGG
-503 STGGGGGGS
+503 STGGGGGS

-524 LEQLEEALADNKV
+524 LEQLEAALESNIV
-537 TTINIIESIDGENSI
+537 TTINITESIKNI
-552 DKRLVVDREIT
+552 PYT
-563 INGNG
+563 INVNKPLTIKGVGNDITLSFTEGIYEPDG
-568 NTLEF
+568 NDKPQKKTGL
-573 TNKINNLEE
+573 NGLLINE
-582 LGRNGILIT
+582 
-591 SDGSDTKINNLTV
+591 SGSNTKIENLKV
-604 EMDAIDANDV
+604 NILDNP
-614 EDKWQGVYGIQ
+614 DKWQGIYGIQ
-625 VYNATGVTLNDVSS
+625 AYNAKNVTLKSVSS
-639 TKGDGGIL
+639 TGGDGGIL
-647 VNASEVTLTGAVDVK
+647 VNGSVVTLEGTIDVS
-662 GNEFGGIEVS
+662 GNKFGGIEVS
-672 KGDGLLGE
+672 KGD
-680 PKLTVDV
+680 DV
-687 DATVIY
+687 EQVPMLNVNATVKY
-693 DDKLES
+693 DEVSKTE
-699 ESNPKPVIWIDGYKC
+699 PVIWIDKYGC
-714 DVNKGG
+714 DAHKFNGLDNKR
-720 LVGTAV
+720 V
-726 VDFKNDN
+726 VFSDGNSLN
-733 DLFGTRVCVHKDG
+733 GREVCKSED
-746 KEKGSKHQFFYT
+746 KHQYFYT
-758 NEIYKSNDSSVA
+758 KEAY
-770 DVSNL
+770 VSNL
-775 VELEAALIKDE
+775 PTLMAALENNNID
-786 IKTINITKSIEN
+786 TINITESISE
-798 IPETIEV
+798 IP
-805 GKDVT
+805 DT
-810 INGNEHALTFTDD
+810 ININRTVNINGDGDD
-823 IMYKPGI
+823 ITLSFTEGIYKPG
-830 EGKVKK
+830 EDGKPQKN
-836 DNGKNGIL
+836 DGRNGIL
-844 ITGSN
+844 INKLGSN
-849 IKIENLKVD
+849 TKIENLKVKVVNRSD
-858 VLAKPYDWQ
+858 IWD
-867 GVYGIQV
+867 GIYGIQA
-874 YNATGVTLKD
+874 YNAENITLKD
-884 VSSTGADG
+884 VSSTGGDG
-892 GVLVNASEV
+892 GILVNGSVV
-901 TLTGE
+901 TLEGT
-906 VNVSGNEFGGI
+906 VNVSGNDFGGI

-923 EPDLDNPILNVNG
+923 GDLEDPELIING
-936 TVTYAQETETKPV
+936 TVKYAEESKTMPV

-957 DENSGGFVVEKD
+957 DDNSKGFVEVVH

-974 HFENGNNL
+974 HSENGNNL
-982 KGDAACVHNEEGH
+982 KGDVACVHNEEGQI
-995 DDKHQYFFFHTDIVK
+995 DKHQYFFYIDTVQ

>member
-9 SLLTLTLVAGC
+9 SLLTVTLVAGC

-53 KGWIKAK
+53 KGWTKAK

-151 KRLDDTKKVSEISV
+151 KRIDDIKKVSEISV
-165 VNGEKGIVDAISIA
+165 VNGEKSIVDAISVA

-222 SNEVSSK
+222 SNEIANK

-237 GKDRNET
+237 GIDRNET

-256 ELKNVYVAKNGMAKE
+256 ELKNVYVAKNGMTKE

-326 NELKTMQGV
+326 NELKTMQEV

-359 NMAPAVPNK
+359 NMAPAALNK
-368 AMAKADANN
+368 TMTKADANS

-512 VTPDPSV
+512 VSSV
-519 AKVKN
+519 ANVTDLPGLKT
-524 LEQLEEALADNKV
+524 ALKDTSIK
-537 TTINIIESIDGENSI
+537 TININKSIGNDIDGI
-552 DKRLVVDREIT
+552 DERIEVDREVT
-563 INGNG
+563 INGHG
-568 NTLEF
+568 NTLTFSKRILDYE
-573 TNKINNLEE
+573 TGL
-582 LGRNGILIT
+582 NGILIT
-591 SDGSDTKINNLTV
+591 KEGKGTKIDDLKV
-604 EMDAIDANDV
+604 KMKRGDEW
-614 EDKWQGVYGIQ
+614 KGVYGIQ
-625 VYNATGVTLNDVSS
+625 VYDSTRVTLNNVSS
-639 TKGDGGIL
+639 SGGDGGIL
-647 VNASEVTLTGAVDVK
+647 VNGSEVTLTG
-662 GNEFGGIEVS
+662 
-672 KGDGLLGE
+672 
-680 PKLTVDV
+680 TVD
-687 DATVIY
+687 
-693 DDKLES
+693 
-699 ESNPKPVIWIDGYKC
+699 
-714 DVNKGG
+714 
-720 LVGTAV
+720 
-726 VDFKNDN
+726 
-733 DLFGTRVCVHKDG
+733 
-746 KEKGSKHQFFYT
+746 
-758 NEIYKSNDSSVA
+758 
-770 DVSNL
+770 
-775 VELEAALIKDE
+775 
-786 IKTINITKSIEN
+786 
-798 IPETIEV
+798 
-805 GKDVT
+805 
-810 INGNEHALTFTDD
+810 
-823 IMYKPGI
+823 
-830 EGKVKK
+830 
-836 DNGKNGIL
+836 
-844 ITGSN
+844 
-849 IKIENLKVD
+849 
-858 VLAKPYDWQ
+858 
-867 GVYGIQV
+867 
-874 YNATGVTLKD
+874 
-884 VSSTGADG
+884 
-892 GVLVNASEV
+892 
-901 TLTGE
+901 
-906 VNVSGNEFGGI
+906 VSGNEFGGI
-917 EVSKGE
+917 EVSKGKE
-923 EPDLDNPILNVNG
+923 VDSDNLKLTVNG
-936 TVTYAQETETKPV
+936 TVTYYEESKTKPV
-949 IWIDGLKC
+949 IWIDGYACTDNTVEL
-957 DENSGGFVVEKD
+957 GGLEEGVVD
-969 VEDVV
+969 LT
-974 HFENGNNL
+974 NNKTL
-982 KGDAACVHNEEGH
+982 KGDNACVHNEGGHKDKHQYFYTDPTVADVSDLDGLKSALEDDSIKKINITESIGNDIDGIDERIEVDRAVTINGHGNTLTFSKRILDYETGLNGILITKEGKGTKIDDLKVKMKRGDEWKGVYGIQVYDSTRVTLNNVSSSGGDGGILVNGSEVTLTGTVDVSGNEFGGIEVSKGKEVDSDNLKLTVNGTVTYYEESKTKPVIWIDGYACTDNTVELGGLEEGVVDLTNNKTLKGDNACVHNEEGH
-995 DDKHQYFFFHTDIVK
+995 DDKHQYFFFHTDIEQ

>member
-9 SLLTLTLVAGC
+9 SLLTVTLVAGC

-31 EGVSSDT
+31 ENVSSDT

-53 KGWIKAK
+53 KGWTKAN

-151 KRLDDTKKVSEISV
+151 KRIDDIKKVSEISV
-165 VNGEKGIVDAISIA
+165 VNGEKSIVDAISIA

-222 SNEVSSK
+222 SNEVANK

-237 GKDRNET
+237 GIDRNET

-256 ELKNVYVAKNGMAKE
+256 ELKNVYVAKNGMTKE

-300 GQKDVTNTKTFKTI
+300 GQKDITNTKTFKTI

-326 NELKTMQGV
+326 NELKTMQEI

-359 NMAPAVPNK
+359 NMAPAALNN
-368 AMAKADANN
+368 AIAKADTNN

-480 SGTITNNPTGNQTPS
+480 SGTITNNPTGNQAPS

-512 VTPDPSV
+512 VTPPSSADVETEAQLIDAIKNSDIKTIILKNTIELTDNLDGKNKTIIVGDNATVGHALLVKNTNDNNKEVNISNLTIENAKGFGIQYYNSIGKISDVTIKNSAKGGLLVNGSTVEARNLVTDGNEWYGVNVDKGQDVTNKTSFKLEGDSILNEDIQIKYDNIDDGVTVNAVGYIETKIKDTTDNDKQYTIWNQKLPEGVYINDGSNIRTKCVDIHKAIEVESDINTIEISGTQEVSQQVKIAKPLTIKGVNDAKIV
-519 AKVKN
+519 AVGNEFTEEQPNSVKN
-524 LEQLEEALADNKV
+524 LVSIECTENVVLEDIEVSSSKASGVHVYKSKNVSLNNITLSNNQNSGLIVNGSTVTAKNLVTKGNGWNGINIEHADDSATLNLV
-537 TTINIIESIDGENSI
+537 DTININEGEQIKCDNYDRDKIKVTVDGLDMPSPEEEGTIAIWTI
-552 DKRLVVDREIT
+552 DK
-563 INGNG
+563 N
-568 NTLEF
+568 
-573 TNKINNLEE
+573 
-582 LGRNGILIT
+582 
-591 SDGSDTKINNLTV
+591 
-604 EMDAIDANDV
+604 
-614 EDKWQGVYGIQ
+614 
-625 VYNATGVTLNDVSS
+625 
-639 TKGDGGIL
+639 
-647 VNASEVTLTGAVDVK
+647 
-662 GNEFGGIEVS
+662 
-672 KGDGLLGE
+672 
-680 PKLTVDV
+680 
-687 DATVIY
+687 
-693 DDKLES
+693 
-699 ESNPKPVIWIDGYKC
+699 
-714 DVNKGG
+714 
-720 LVGTAV
+720 
-726 VDFKNDN
+726 
-733 DLFGTRVCVHKDG
+733 
-746 KEKGSKHQFFYT
+746 
-758 NEIYKSNDSSVA
+758 
-770 DVSNL
+770 
-775 VELEAALIKDE
+775 
-786 IKTINITKSIEN
+786 
-798 IPETIEV
+798 
-805 GKDVT
+805 
-810 INGNEHALTFTDD
+810 
-823 IMYKPGI
+823 
-830 EGKVKK
+830 
-836 DNGKNGIL
+836 
-844 ITGSN
+844 
-849 IKIENLKVD
+849 
-858 VLAKPYDWQ
+858 
-867 GVYGIQV
+867 
-874 YNATGVTLKD
+874 
-884 VSSTGADG
+884 
-892 GVLVNASEV
+892 
-901 TLTGE
+901 
-906 VNVSGNEFGGI
+906 
-917 EVSKGE
+917 
-923 EPDLDNPILNVNG
+923 
-936 TVTYAQETETKPV
+936 
-949 IWIDGLKC
+949 
-957 DENSGGFVVEKD
+957 
-969 VEDVV
+969 
-974 HFENGNNL
+974 
-982 KGDAACVHNEEGH
+982 
-995 DDKHQYFFFHTDIVK
+995 